1 MQESTLVEFKRE
13 RLDTISTTFCA
24 AKWFSCDVYLHT
36 GVTSSCNYPSP
47 HHIDLDAVK
56 GNCLKIH
63 NTDTKLNE
71 RESMLNGTQP
81 SGCDN
86 CWRIENTDTNV
97 MSHRVYASKR
107 HETNAFS
114 QLSASDI
121 IVPELIS
128 VVFDTY
134 CNFKCVYCDPSQSS
148 SWASDIKLHGNYNLK
163 SDERETYN
171 TDILDN
177 VLRDVDYDSLYSS
190 FVNMF
195 VDNIHGIRKINILG
209 GEPLMSPKIWK
220 FLDSITQV
228 DCKHITLGIVTNLSQ
243 LPLVKRIIAYETH
256 FKHIQLSVSIDGTT
270 RKSEFIR
277 NGLNWDNFLECIDYI
292 FKRSQ
297 IEIWLLGTINILS
310 LDGLIDVL
318 KWHEHIQQ
326 KYNRKVPYK
335 ISTCRWPSFQ
345 AITILPTYIRQYYI
359 KQIQSWLDIHSTP
372 LEDDLADEIMIEE
385 LKQLCVLLEHA
396 PSSAKTYLYRQDFRY
411 FVEEFATRNKLS
423 INDTFSDVLCEWIKE

>member
-163 SDERETYN
+163 SD
-171 TDILDN
+171 
-177 VLRDVDYDSLYSS
+177 
-190 FVNMF
+190 
-195 VDNIHGIRKINILG
+195 
-209 GEPLMSPKIWK
+209 
-220 FLDSITQV
+220 
-228 DCKHITLGIVTNLSQ
+228 
-243 LPLVKRIIAYETH
+243 
-256 FKHIQLSVSIDGTT
+256 
-270 RKSEFIR
+270 
-277 NGLNWDNFLECIDYI
+277 
-292 FKRSQ
+292 
-297 IEIWLLGTINILS
+297 
-310 LDGLIDVL
+310 
-318 KWHEHIQQ
+318 
-326 KYNRKVPYK
+326 
-335 ISTCRWPSFQ
+335 
-345 AITILPTYIRQYYI
+345 
-359 KQIQSWLDIHSTP
+359 
-372 LEDDLADEIMIEE
+372 
-385 LKQLCVLLEHA
+385 
-396 PSSAKTYLYRQDFRY
+396 
-411 FVEEFATRNKLS
+411 
-423 INDTFSDVLCEWIKE
+423 